1 MGNTEVPGSL
11 KLSPRKRV
19 SHQNTSLS
27 PVTTEEQKVPAPPD
41 VSGRQQL
48 VRNVLVSWLAQ
59 LVFIAAGF
67 VMPRLID
74 HQLGQEMLGLW
85 DLGWTIV
92 AYFGLVQMGV
102 VGSVNRYVATHLAT
116 GDIAGVNRCVS
127 SIALVL
133 LAMAGLIVL
142 LSIGTALAL
151 PHLLGKHLSQ
161 FQNELAWV
169 VLGLGLATAVQTA
182 SAVYGGVLTGC
193 HRWGIHN
200 GLYAGGYAVTVAGM
214 IGVLLAGGGLR
225 GLAVVQLFGELLP
238 AAARMFFAYR
248 VCPGLSLSPRHANAK
263 TARGMM
269 HFGGK
274 SFVPQIADLLLNQTV
289 NVLII
294 AAMGPAALALFARPR
309 SLVLQT
315 RSLIFKMSAVLV
327 PSVSS
332 LQALGDHQKIQDLVI
347 KATRYACC
355 LTFPVTVTLITMGSP
370 VLVAWMGPDY
380 KNGIVLALLA
390 FGYTTYIVQAP
401 TIGILGGMNLH
412 GRPAIMHLIACAISA
427 ALVALALLVFHLELP
442 WVAAAVCAP
451 LALLNAIYV
460 PIYVCRRLNL
470 SGRAYF
476 WKALAEP
483 ALYMVPATLALLL
496 ARWLFWSQPLLA
508 LPVGVAVATLIT
520 IPIYWQWVLPETM
533 KKKIRSRLG
542 SCGPLI
548 TARGIS

>member
-1 MGNTEVPGSL
+1 MSTTAPTS
-11 KLSPRKRV
+11 SP
-19 SHQNTSLS
+19 
-27 PVTTEEQKVPAPPD
+27 APD
-41 VSGRQQL
+41 VSGRQHL
-48 VRNVLVSWLAQ
+48 VRNVLVSWLSQ

-67 VMPRLID
+67 IMPRLID
-74 HQLGQEMLGLW
+74 NQLGQEMLGLW
-85 DLGWTIV
+85 DFGWTIV

-102 VGSVNRYVATHLAT
+102 VGSINRYVATHQAT
-116 GDIAGVNRCVS
+116 GDVAGVNRCVS
-127 SIALVL
+127 SVFLIL
-133 LAMAGLIVL
+133 LAMAGLMIL
-142 LSIGTALAL
+142 LSFATAFAL
-151 PHLLGKHLSQ
+151 PLVLDKHLSA
-161 FQNELAWV
+161 FQNEIAWV
-169 VLGLGLATAVQTA
+169 VVGLGLATAVQTA

-193 HRWGIHN
+193 HQWGIHN
-200 GLYAGGYAVTVAGM
+200 GIYAGGYLLTVLGM
-214 IGVLLAGGGLR
+214 VGVLVAGGGLR
-225 GLAVVQLFGELLP
+225 GLAVVQLLGEVLP
-238 AAARMFFAYR
+238 ALARMYFAHR
-248 VCPGLSLSPRHANAK
+248 VCPGLSLSPSHADAK
-263 TARGMM
+263 TARSMM

-289 NVLII
+289 NVLIV

-332 LQALGDHQKIQDLVI
+332 LQALGDREKIQDLVI

-355 LTFPVTVTLITMGSP
+355 LTLPVTVTLITMGSP

-427 ALVALALLVFHLELP
+427 ALVALALKVFHLGLP

-460 PIYVCRRLNL
+460 PIYTCRRLQL
-470 SGRAYF
+470 SGRVYF

-483 ALYMVPATLALLL
+483 VLYVLPGAAALLL
-496 ARWLFWSQPLLA
+496 ARWIFWSQPMIA
-508 LPVGVAVATLIT
+508 LPVGVAAATLIT
-520 IPIYWQWVLPETM
+520 IPIYWNRVLPESM
-533 KKKIRSRLG
+533 KKKIRAKLSWG
-542 SCGPLI
+542 SEPV
-548 TARGIS
+548 AAKVIS

>member
-1 MGNTEVPGSL
+1 M
-11 KLSPRKRV
+11 
-19 SHQNTSLS
+19 
-27 PVTTEEQKVPAPPD
+27 PVTKQKVQPASD
-41 VSGRQQL
+41 VSGRQHL
-48 VRNVLVSWLAQ
+48 VRNVLVSWLSQ
-59 LVFIAAGF
+59 LVFIVAGL

-74 HQLGQEMLGLW
+74 HRLGQEMLGLW

-102 VGSVNRYVATHLAT
+102 VGSVNRYVATHQAT
-116 GDIAGVNRCVS
+116 GDLAGVNRCVS

-142 LSIGTALAL
+142 LSIGTAFAL
-151 PHLLGKHLSQ
+151 PHLLDKHLRP
-161 FQNELAWV
+161 FQDELAWI
-169 VLGLGLATAVQTA
+169 VLGLGFATAVQTA

-193 HRWGIHN
+193 HQWGVHN
-200 GLYAGGYAVTVAGM
+200 GIYAGGYFITVLGM
-214 IGVLLAGGGLR
+214 VGVLLAGGGLR
-225 GLAVVQLFGELLP
+225 GLAVVQLLGEILP
-238 AAARMFFAYR
+238 ALARMYYAHR
-248 VCPGLSLSPRHANAK
+248 VCPGLSLSPRHAEAK
-263 TARGMM
+263 TARSMM

-294 AAMGPAALALFARPR
+294 ASLGPAALALFARPR

-355 LTFPVTVTLITMGSP
+355 LTLPVTVTLITMGSP

-401 TIGILGGMNLH
+401 AIGILGGMNLH
-412 GRPAIMHLIACAISA
+412 GRPAILHLIACAISA
-427 ALVALALLVFHLELP
+427 VAVALALMVFHLDLP

-460 PIYVCRRLNL
+460 PLYVCRRLNL
-470 SGRAYF
+470 SGREYL
-476 WKALAEP
+476 WKALMEP
-483 ALYMVPATLALLL
+483 VLYMVPATLVLLL
-496 ARWLFWSQPLLA
+496 ARWLFWAQPLIA
-508 LPVGVAVATLIT
+508 LPVGVAVAALIT
-520 IPIYWQWVLPETM
+520 IPIYWQWVLPGTL
-533 KKKIRSRLG
+533 KRKIRSKLSWG
-542 SCGPLI
+542 GEPV
-548 TARGIS
+548 TAKVLS

>member
-1 MGNTEVPGSL
+1 MTA
-11 KLSPRKRV
+11 
-19 SHQNTSLS
+19 TA
-27 PVTTEEQKVPAPPD
+27 QKAQPAPD

-48 VRNVLVSWLAQ
+48 VRNVLVSWLSQ
-59 LVFIAAGF
+59 LVFIASGF
-67 VMPRLID
+67 IMPRLID

-85 DLGWTIV
+85 DFGWTIV
-92 AYFGLVQMGV
+92 AYFSLVQMGV
-102 VGSVNRYVATHLAT
+102 VGSINRYVATHQAT

-127 SIALVL
+127 SIFLVL
-133 LAMAGLIVL
+133 LAMAGLMIL
-142 LSIGTALAL
+142 LSIATAFAL
-151 PHLLGKHLSQ
+151 PHLLDKHLRP
-161 FQNELAWV
+161 FENELAWV
-169 VLGLGLATAVQTA
+169 VVGLGLATAVQTA

-193 HRWGIHN
+193 HQWGIHN
-200 GLYAGGYAVTVAGM
+200 GIYAGGYAITVAGM
-214 IGVLLAGGGLR
+214 MGVLLAGGGLR
-225 GLAVVQLFGELLP
+225 GLAVVQLLGELLP

-248 VCPGLSLSPRHANAK
+248 ACPGLSLSPRHADAQ
-263 TARGMM
+263 TARSMM
-269 HFGGK
+269 RFGGK
-274 SFVPQIADLLLNQTV
+274 SFVPHIADLLLNQTV

-294 AAMGPAALALFARPR
+294 AALGPAALALFARPR

-315 RSLIFKMSAVLV
+315 RSLILKMSAVLV

-355 LTFPVTVTLITMGSP
+355 LTLPVTVTLITMGSP

-390 FGYTTYIVQAP
+390 FGYTAYIVQAP
-401 TIGILGGMNLH
+401 AIGILGGMNLH

-427 ALVALALLVFHLELP
+427 VAVALALMVFHLDLA

-460 PIYVCRRLNL
+460 PLYVCRRLNL
-470 SGRAYF
+470 PGREYF

-483 ALYMVPATLALLL
+483 VLYIMPATAVLLL
-496 ARWLFWSQPLLA
+496 ARWMFWSQPLIA
-508 LPVGVAVATLIT
+508 LPVGVVVATVIT

-533 KKKIRSRLG
+533 KKKIRSKLSWG
-542 SCGPLI
+542 GESMA
-548 TARGIS
+548 TKVVS

>member
-1 MGNTEVPGSL
+1 MDSTEHKARPS
-11 KLSPRKRV
+11 
-19 SHQNTSLS
+19 
-27 PVTTEEQKVPAPPD
+27 PD
-41 VSGRQQL
+41 VSGRQHL
-48 VRNVLVSWLAQ
+48 VRNVLVSWLSQ

-67 VMPRLID
+67 IMPRLID

-85 DLGWTIV
+85 DFGWTIV
-92 AYFGLVQMGV
+92 AYFSLVQMGV
-102 VGSVNRYVATHLAT
+102 VGSINRYVATHQAT
-116 GDIAGVNRCVS
+116 GDIAGVNRCAS
-127 SIALVL
+127 SIFLVLIAMAALLVL
-133 LAMAGLIVL
+133 LSL
-142 LSIGTALAL
+142 GTAFAL
-151 PHLLGKHLSQ
+151 PHLLDKHLRPFENQ
-161 FQNELAWV
+161 LAWV
-169 VLGLGLATAVQTA
+169 VVGLGLATAVQTV

-193 HRWGIHN
+193 HQWGVHN
-200 GLYAGGYAVTVAGM
+200 GIYAGGHLLTVLGM
-214 IGVLLAGGGLR
+214 MGVLLTGGGLR
-225 GLAVVQLFGELLP
+225 GLAVVQLLGELLP
-238 AAARMFFAYR
+238 AAARLYFAYR
-248 VCPGLSLSPRHANAK
+248 VCPGLSLSPRHADAK
-263 TARGMM
+263 TARSMM

-274 SFVPQIADLLLNQTV
+274 SFVPHIADLLLNQTV
-289 NVLII
+289 NVLIV

-355 LTFPVTVTLITMGSP
+355 LTLPVTVTLITMGSP

-427 ALVALALLVFHLELP
+427 LAVAVALMIFHLDLA

-470 SGRAYF
+470 SGREYF
-476 WKALAEP
+476 WKALVEP
-483 ALYMVPATLALLL
+483 VLYMIPGTAVLLL
-496 ARWLFWSQPLLA
+496 ARWLLWTKPLVA

-520 IPIYWQWVLPETM
+520 VPIYWQWVLPETL
-533 KKKIRSRLG
+533 KKKVRSKLSWSG
-542 SCGPLI
+542 EPVAAKAAG
-548 TARGIS
+548 

>member
-1 MGNTEVPGSL
+1 MLGAPSRTNIDF
-11 KLSPRKRV
+11 
-19 SHQNTSLS
+19 
-27 PVTTEEQKVPAPPD
+27 PVATTEQKAQPAPD

-48 VRNVLVSWLAQ
+48 VRNVLVSWLSQ

-67 VMPRLID
+67 IMPRLID

-85 DLGWTIV
+85 DFGWTIV
-92 AYFGLVQMGV
+92 AYFSLVQMGV
-102 VGSVNRYVATHLAT
+102 VGSINRYVATHQAT
-116 GDIAGVNRCVS
+116 GDVAGVNRCVS
-127 SIALVL
+127 SIFLVL
-133 LAMAGLIVL
+133 LAMAALMVL
-142 LSIGTALAL
+142 LSIGTAFAL
-151 PHLLGKHLSQ
+151 PHLLDKHLRP
-161 FQNELAWV
+161 FENELVWV
-169 VLGLGLATAVQTA
+169 VVGLGLATAVQTA

-193 HRWGIHN
+193 HQWGIHN
-200 GLYAGGYAVTVAGM
+200 GIYAGGYLLTVLGM
-214 IGVLLAGGGLR
+214 VGVLLAGGGLR
-225 GLAVVQLFGELLP
+225 GLAVVQLLGELLP
-238 AAARMFFAYR
+238 AAARMWFAYR
-248 VCPGLSLSPRHANAK
+248 VCPGLSLSPRHADAK
-263 TARGMM
+263 TARSMM

-274 SFVPQIADLLLNQTV
+274 SFVPHIADLLLNQTV

-355 LTFPVTVTLITMGSP
+355 LTLPVTVTLITMGSP

-412 GRPAIMHLIACAISA
+412 GRPAIMHLIACTISA
-427 ALVALALLVFHLELP
+427 ALVALALMVFHLDLP
-442 WVAAAVCAP
+442 WVAAAVCGP

-460 PIYVCRRLNL
+460 PIYVCRSLNL
-470 SGRAYF
+470 SGREYF

-483 ALYMVPATLALLL
+483 ALYMLPATAVLLL
-496 ARWLFWSQPLLA
+496 ARWLLWAQPLVA
-508 LPVGVAVATLIT
+508 LPIGVAVATLVT
-520 IPIYWQWVLPETM
+520 LPIYWNCVLPETL
-533 KKKIRSRLG
+533 KKKVRSKLSWG
-542 SCGPLI
+542 GAPV
-548 TARGIS
+548 AAKVIS

>member
-1 MGNTEVPGSL
+1 MPAT
-11 KLSPRKRV
+11 
-19 SHQNTSLS
+19 
-27 PVTTEEQKVPAPPD
+27 EQKIQPAPD
-41 VSGRQQL
+41 VSGRQRL
-48 VRNVLVSWLAQ
+48 VRNVLVSWLSQ

-74 HQLGQEMLGLW
+74 NQLGQEMLGLW
-85 DLGWTIV
+85 DFGWTIV
-92 AYFGLVQMGV
+92 AYFSLVQMGV
-102 VGSVNRYVATHLAT
+102 VGSINRYVATHQAT

-127 SIALVL
+127 SIFLVL
-133 LAMAGLIVL
+133 LAMAGLMIL
-142 LSIGTALAL
+142 LSFGTAFAL
-151 PHLLGKHLSQ
+151 PHLLDKHLRP
-161 FQNELAWV
+161 FENELAWV
-169 VLGLGLATAVQTA
+169 VVGLGLATAVQTA

-193 HRWGIHN
+193 HQWGIHN
-200 GLYAGGYAVTVAGM
+200 GIYAGGYFITVLGM
-214 IGVLLAGGGLR
+214 VGVLLSGGGLR
-225 GLAVVQLFGELLP
+225 GLAVVQLLGELLP

-248 VCPGLSLSPRHANAK
+248 VCPGLSLSPRHATAK

-380 KNGIVLALLA
+380 KNGVVLALLA

-401 TIGILGGMNLH
+401 AIGILGGMNLH

-427 ALVALALLVFHLELP
+427 VAVALALMVFDLGLP

-460 PIYVCRRLNL
+460 PLYVCRRLNL
-470 SGRAYF
+470 SGRDYF

-483 ALYMVPATLALLL
+483 VLYMVPGTVALLL
-496 ARWLFWSQPLLA
+496 ARWLFWARPLAA
-508 LPVGVAVATLIT
+508 LPVGLTAAVLIT
-520 IPIYWQWVLPETM
+520 LPIYWRWVLPGSL
-533 KKKIRSRLG
+533 KNKIRDRFSSGGAPRAAKVIG
-542 SCGPLI
+542 
-548 TARGIS
+548 

>member
-1 MGNTEVPGSL
+1 MT
-11 KLSPRKRV
+11 
-19 SHQNTSLS
+19 
-27 PVTTEEQKVPAPPD
+27 VTEQKARPASD
-41 VSGRQQL
+41 VSGRQHL
-48 VRNVLVSWLAQ
+48 VRNVLVSWLSQ

-67 VMPRLID
+67 IMPRLID

-85 DLGWTIV
+85 DFGWTIV
-92 AYFGLVQMGV
+92 AYFSLVQMGV
-102 VGSVNRYVATHLAT
+102 VGSINRYVATHQAT

-127 SIALVL
+127 SISLVL
-133 LAMAGLIVL
+133 LAMAALMVL
-142 LSIGTALAL
+142 LSLGTAFAL
-151 PHLLGKHLSQ
+151 PRLLDKHLLP
-161 FQNELAWV
+161 FENELAWV
-169 VLGLGLATAVQTA
+169 VIGLGLATAVQTA

-193 HRWGIHN
+193 HQWGIHN
-200 GLYAGGYAVTVAGM
+200 GIYAGGYFITVLGM
-214 IGVLLAGGGLR
+214 VGVLLAGGGLR
-225 GLAVVQLFGELLP
+225 GLAVVQLLGELLP

-248 VCPGLSLSPRHANAK
+248 VCPGLSLSPRHADRK
-263 TARGMM
+263 TARSMM

-294 AAMGPAALALFARPR
+294 AALGPAALALFARPR

-332 LQALGDHQKIQDLVI
+332 LQALGDHQKIRDLVI

-355 LTFPVTVTLITMGSP
+355 LTLPVTVTLITMGSP

-427 ALVALALLVFHLELP
+427 ALVALALMVFHLDLP
-442 WVAAAVCAP
+442 WVAAAVCGP

-460 PIYVCRRLNL
+460 PVYVCRRLKL
-470 SGRAYF
+470 SGREYF
-476 WKALAEP
+476 WKSLAEP
-483 ALYMVPATLALLL
+483 VLYMIPATGALLL
-496 ARWLFWSQPLLA
+496 ARWLFWSKPLVA
-508 LPVGVAVATLIT
+508 LPVGLAVATLIT
-520 IPIYWQWVLPETM
+520 VPIYWNCVLPETL
-533 KKKIRSRLG
+533 KRKVRSKLAWG
-542 SCGPLI
+542 GTPV
-548 TARGIS
+548 AAKVIS

>member
-1 MGNTEVPGSL
+1 MITD
-11 KLSPRKRV
+11 
-19 SHQNTSLS
+19 
-27 PVTTEEQKVPAPPD
+27 EQKEKPATTPD
-41 VSGRQQL
+41 VSGRQQM
-48 VRNVLVSWLAQ
+48 VRNVLVSWLSQ

-67 VMPRLID
+67 IMPRLID
-74 HQLGQEMLGLW
+74 HQLGREMLGLW
-85 DLGWTIV
+85 DFGWTIV

-102 VGSVNRYVATHLAT
+102 VGSINRYVATHQAT
-116 GDIAGVNRCVS
+116 GDLAGVNRCVS
-127 SIALVL
+127 SISLVL
-133 LAMAGLIVL
+133 LAMAALMVL
-142 LSIGTALAL
+142 LSVGTAFAL
-151 PHLLGKHLSQ
+151 PHLLDKHLRP
-161 FQNELAWV
+161 FENELVWV
-169 VLGLGLATAVQTA
+169 VVGLGLATAVQTA

-193 HRWGIHN
+193 HQWGIHN
-200 GLYAGGYAVTVAGM
+200 GIYAGGHFLTVLGM
-214 IGVLLAGGGLR
+214 VGVLLAGGGLR
-225 GLAVVQLFGELLP
+225 GLAVVQLLGELLP
-238 AAARMFFAYR
+238 AAARMWFAYR
-248 VCPGLSLSPRHANAK
+248 VCPGLSLSPRHAEAK
-263 TARGMM
+263 TARSMM

-355 LTFPVTVTLITMGSP
+355 LTLPVTVTLVTMGSP
-370 VLVAWMGPDY
+370 VLVVWMGPEY

-427 ALVALALLVFHLELP
+427 VAVALALMVFHLGLP

-460 PIYVCRRLNL
+460 PLYVCRCLKL
-470 SGRAYF
+470 SGREYF

-483 ALYMVPATLALLL
+483 VLYMVPATVALLL
-496 ARWLFWSQPLLA
+496 ARWLLWSRPLMA
-508 LPVGVAVATLIT
+508 LPVGAVVAALIT
-520 IPIYWQWVLPETM
+520 APIYWQWVLPESL
-533 KKKIRSRLG
+533 KRKIRSRLAFG
-542 SCGPLI
+542 GAPREAKAI
-548 TARGIS
+548 N